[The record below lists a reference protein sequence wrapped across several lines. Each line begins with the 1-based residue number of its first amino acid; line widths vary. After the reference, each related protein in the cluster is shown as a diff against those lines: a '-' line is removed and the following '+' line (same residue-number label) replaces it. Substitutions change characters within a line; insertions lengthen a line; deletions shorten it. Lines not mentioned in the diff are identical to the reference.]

1 MNNIKEEL
9 QFPLDWNYRIITDA
23 SCQEALE
30 GIKKVLVM
38 HNVTAIP
45 AKGRLSKNGSYQS
58 YNVTV
63 TFEDKDSLRTLSSAL
78 GALPFVKFLL

>member
-23 SCQEALE
+23 KCQEALD
-30 GIKKVLVM
+30 GIKKVLTSHGVEA
-38 HNVTAIP
+38 VP
-45 AKGRLSKNGSYQS
+45 VKGKISKNGSYQS
-58 YNVTV
+58 YNVKV
-63 TFEDKDSLRTLSSAL
+63 SFDSKDALRSLSSAL